1 MSVLKSI
8 SVRLN
13 LFVFGSCFR
22 TLAVIL
28 FQIIYF
34 FANVALREFHALF
47 LSVVTGRKYEGQTEQ
62 NVAQGSG
69 ERHPPGQCHSE
80 GPADV
85 QLCRLRANDG
95 PADRV
100 AERALT
106 VRHLLRPFRDGLC
119 VVREP
124 SARLCG
130 AGV

>member
-1 MSVLKSI
+1 M
-8 SVRLN
+8 
-13 LFVFGSCFR
+13 FGSCFR

-28 FQIIYF
+28 VQF
-34 FANVALREFHALF
+34 FVLFVCVLLVALKEFHPLF
-47 LSVVTGRKYEGQTEQ
+47 LSVVTGRKYEGQIEP
-62 NVAQGSG
+62 NVAQGFG
-69 ERHPPGQCHSE
+69 ERHSRGQRHSE

-106 VRHLLRPFRDGLC
+106 VRHLLRPFRDGLS

-124 SARLCG
+124 SAGLCG